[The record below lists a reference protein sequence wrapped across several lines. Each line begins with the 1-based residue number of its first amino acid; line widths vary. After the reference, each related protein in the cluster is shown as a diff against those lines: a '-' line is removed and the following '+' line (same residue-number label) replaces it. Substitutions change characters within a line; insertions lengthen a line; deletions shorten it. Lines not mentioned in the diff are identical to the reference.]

1 MPREIEFGGSFFNY
15 QFVHKASHPQLQ
27 CQTSCCI
34 QASDQPEQAW
44 PPHRKPPKPQ
54 TQTSSQKVER
64 PEQTS
69 QQLLGSCRGVV
80 AHMQNLGL
88 CICVYTHTH
97 ITAHCITVRFIA
109 SIFICMSC
117 YACLYVRTYACTSAF
132 LTASSVVCTC
142 TQGEAEPSDHKQ
154 AVRLTST

>member
-34 QASDQPEQAW
+34 QASEQPEQAW

-97 ITAHCITVRFIA
+97 HGTLHHSAIHCINLYMYVLLCLSVCTY
-109 SIFICMSC
+109 ICMHVC
-117 YACLYVRTYACTSAF
+117 FFDCFFGGVHMYARRSRTKRS
-132 LTASSVVCTC
+132 
-142 TQGEAEPSDHKQ
+142 
-154 AVRLTST
+154 